1 MPCCHCIV
9 CPALRV
15 PRAAGGFAGRL
26 ERRARTT
33 GGERGRHG
41 KDRRRETTADPLIE
55 AVPVRH
61 RVLLRHGRDG
71 RGARRVAPADRHRVD
86 ELPGHRRV
94 SCMPT
99 FVTIPAGG
107 HVRDVPDLLRTASG
121 TRARVFPRR
130 PRPDR
135 NLWRHAWSGG
145 VVVST
150 RLEKSRKRGNPT
162 WKPVMAS
169 GPRQQPIRSRG
180 MRGREHAS

>member
-1 MPCCHCIV
+1 MLP
-9 CPALRV
+9 LYRV
-15 PRAAGGFAGRL
+15 PGTARPARCGRL
-26 ERRARTT
+26 RWQARTQGT
-33 GGERGRHG
+33 HDRRERGRHG
-41 KDRRRETTADPLIE
+41 KDRRRETTVDPLIE

-94 SCMPT
+94 SCMPI
-99 FVTIPAGG
+99 FVTIPAVGTFVTFPIFSG
-107 HVRDVPDLLRTASG
+107 LLLAL
-121 TRARVFPRR
+121 ALVYFLAA

-150 RLEKSRKRGNPT
+150 RLEKSKKAGQPT
-162 WKPVMAS
+162 WKPVW
-169 GPRQQPIRSRG
+169 PRVKATAYRSRG